1 MSEGVVFIATKDLT
15 VQNEEEKPLSL
26 RYVTGLRLFH
36 RDLTGMMEI
45 NTLVSP
51 IFSILLLLFLH
62 VACIRTVIL
71 SLEIT
76 VLKVVGFNHKRGVG
90 G

>member
-1 MSEGVVFIATKDLT
+1 SGLVSEGVVFIATKDLT

-45 NTLVSP
+45 NTLSRDNGAKGRWV
-51 IFSILLLLFLH
+51 
-62 VACIRTVIL
+62 
-71 SLEIT
+71 
-76 VLKVVGFNHKRGVG
+76 
-90 G
+90 